1 MEPSSQIYVSA
12 NGSTID
18 STFVKAVRSEVES
31 NENTEGSFLYE
42 WNDKTYAVTYGY
54 FARIMDNWLYVS
66 ASPIT
71 NITAPVVFISK
82 VILTVSLS
90 ALLLAMLAWLASIRM
105 YLPVKRLMKDLRERL
120 LGGRRPGGRVYAN
133 RAAMAH
139 LSSESRELNA
149 KRSAYRT

>member
-90 ALLLAMLAWLASIRM
+90 ALLLAMLLAWLASIRM
-105 YLPVKRLMKDLRERL
+105 YLPVKRLMKDLRRAPPWREEA
-120 LGGRRPGGRVYAN
+120 GRTSLR
-133 RAAMAH
+133 
-139 LSSESRELNA
+139 
-149 KRSAYRT
+149 